1 MSVTDSKID
10 ALQAR
15 IELLE
20 GVLKDANGFIL
31 AKFTFA
37 NDPEAIEMLAAIQ
50 EALWPMPERW
60 RKDSAGV

>member
-1 MSVTDSKID
+1 MSVTDFQIE

-20 GVLKDANGFIL
+20 GVLKDANGFIM
-31 AKFTFA
+31 AKFAFA
-37 NDPEAIEMLAAIQ
+37 NDAEAIEMAAAIQ

-60 RKDSAGV
+60 RKDNAGV